1 MLIDMCK
8 DSIMQRKPISYF
20 FLMTYDSPFI
30 NLLKVFNGISFKAKK
45 RMTAAEDIIEIEAKS
60 FIL

>member
-1 MLIDMCK
+1 
-8 DSIMQRKPISYF
+8 MQREPISYF
-20 FLMTYDSPFI
+20 FLMTYDSLFI
-30 NLLKVFNGISFKAKK
+30 NRLKLFSGMNFKAKK

>member
-1 MLIDMCK
+1 MLIDLCK
-8 DSIMQRKPISYF
+8 DSIMQREPISCF
-20 FLMTYDSPFI
+20 FLMTYDSLFI
-30 NLLKVFNGISFKAKK
+30 NRLKLFSGMSFKAKK